1 MSQKIY
7 SNNNLKLSEKE
18 ELKMFNTIKRIHH
31 FESNGLSY
39 TAYIN
44 LDADMEVIDTT
55 LPPISIKND
64 DNPTEYYDIDGGG
77 GYIWLDCYLGFFEG
91 DFSHLRTIFFDKQD
105 NVLPLSASEKDLCEE
120 EEDEDEDDIA
130 NAEYYDVPCDKL
142 LAALIFYYCGIFG
155 VVSLDFDKEHEVT
168 DDLDDIRDFVI
179 ED

>member
-18 ELKMFNTIKRIHH
+18 ELKMFNRIKRNHH
-31 FESNGLSY
+31 FESNGQSY

-44 LDADMEVIDTT
+44 LDADMEVIDRT

-64 DNPTEYYDIDGGG
+64 DNPTKYYNIDGGG
-77 GYIWLDCYLGFFEG
+77 GTCIWLDCYLGYFEG
-91 DFSHLRTIFFDKQD
+91 DYSHLRTIFFDKQK

-120 EEDEDEDDIA
+120 KEDDIA
-130 NAEYYDVPCDKL
+130 NAKYYDVPCDKL
-142 LAALIFYYCGIFG
+142 LAALICYYCEIFD
-155 VVSLDFDKEHEVT
+155 VVSLFDFDSEHEVT
-168 DDLDDIRDFVI
+168 DDLFNIKDFVI

>member
-1 MSQKIY
+1 MKTI
-7 SNNNLKLSEKE
+7 
-18 ELKMFNTIKRIHH
+18 NTIKRNHH
-31 FESNGLSY
+31 FESNGQSY

-44 LDADMEVIDTT
+44 LDADMNVVDTT

-77 GYIWLDCYLGFFEG
+77 GYIWLDCYLGYFEG
-91 DFSHLRTIFFDKQD
+91 DYSHLRTIFFDKQD

-120 EEDEDEDDIA
+120 EEDEDDIA

-142 LAALIFYYCGIFG
+142 LATLICYYCEIFD
-155 VVSLDFDKEHEVT
+155 VVSLVDFDSEHEVT
-168 DDLDDIRDFVI
+168 DDLFTIKDFVI